1 MSPQDEE
8 RAKVLRDF
16 LEYRKRNAVQRHRTE
31 AAELHR
37 TAAFD
42 DLETR
47 SENAW
52 KSDFQQKLARA
63 KSYLP
68 TTRARTE
75 QDREAVQDFIQ
86 YLTKKLLSGRPEG
99 SNRPWTKDE
108 QGVERRVEQHL
119 RDERVLI
126 LAAVDAAAQLVREGQ
141 MVWREEN
148 DRQRVRR
155 AVTEKLENDSI
166 MGIATQWSL
175 PPAMASQMRRLVRKY
190 REKKKK

>member
-1 MSPQDEE
+1 VS
-8 RAKVLRDF
+8 AGRDF
-16 LEYRKRNAVQRHRTE
+16 EEYRKKPDVQRHRTE

-37 TAAFD
+37 ITALH

-47 SENAW
+47 SVNAW
-52 KSDFQQKLARA
+52 KSEFQQKLARA

-68 TTRARTE
+68 STRARTE

-86 YLTKKLLSGRPEG
+86 YLRKKLLSGRPEG

-126 LAAVDAAAQLVREGQ
+126 LAAVNAIAQLVREGQ
-141 MVWREEN
+141 KKWRKEN
-148 DRQRVRR
+148 DRQRVPR

-166 MGIATQWSL
+166 KQIATQRSL
-175 PPAMASQMRRLVRKY
+175 PPAMASKLPHLVRKY
-190 REKKKK
+190 RDQKKK